1 VAALIREGKTHMLP
15 SIIQTSKN
23 IGMQNFSDELTRLA
37 LTKQIS
43 PEEAYT
49 KAVDKAEIDTKFKL
63 AGVHYKKDY

>member
-1 VAALIREGKTHMLP
+1 
-15 SIIQTSKN
+15 
-23 IGMQNFSDELTRLA
+23 MQNFCDELTRLT

-43 PEEAYT
+43 PEEAYI